1 MFGNIPVTDIS
12 VRELPL
18 FPLPEVVLFPQEVL
32 PLHIFESRYR
42 IMLQTVLEADSRF
55 GIVRSNPSTKQIADV
70 GCCAQIVKHQTSED
84 GRSNIVTVG
93 QQRFRILEI
102 IREAPFYS
110 AMVTW
115 IDDNSVDDQDE
126 LTALSSSVLL
136 ALKDVVSLTG
146 KLTDSERS
154 LPEGLPEMPREL
166 SFWIASHLG
175 GSVAD
180 EQQSLLEMLD
190 TKTRLQREYDL
201 LDQTR
206 RQLAA
211 RTALKET
218 LSNVDPK
225 N

>member
-42 IMLQTVLEADSRF
+42 IMLQSVLEADSRF
-55 GIVRSNPSTKQIADV
+55 GIVRSNPATKQIADV

-93 QQRFRILEI
+93 QQRFRILEVV
-102 IREAPFYS
+102 REAPFYT

-115 IDDNSVDDQDE
+115 IDDALVDDQDE

-180 EQQSLLEMLD
+180 EQQNLLEMVD
-190 TKTRLQREYDL
+190 TKARLHREYDM